1 MIETQ
6 KESLFEIPEGW
17 KAYGAQRVVDHVD
30 LSLKRGEIIGLLG
43 ANGAGKST
51 LCKIISGLISA
62 SGGQM
67 RLANAAYRPKSKRDA
82 EERGVQI
89 VQQELNLIPTMSVEE
104 NLFLSR
110 LPRRIGFIL
119 RQELDLKAR
128 EALRRVGLGHLSP
141 GRLTGELGVG
151 TQQMIEIA
159 GALDRNC
166 ELLILDEPTAALSLN
181 ETEVL
186 FKWLKRLKEQGV
198 CIVYVSHRLDE
209 ILELTDRIAILRDGK
224 LVQSG
229 MTKDHSTDE
238 MVHWMTGEDQ
248 QPAGPS
254 VGCHAE
260 CTKPLMRVRGF
271 TRQPKFHD
279 VDFDLSS
286 GEVLGIAGLVGSG
299 RTELL
304 RSLYGAD
311 QADCGTVWCRDRQ
324 STQPFRSP
332 RAAAQQGL
340 AMVTE
345 NRKTEGLL
353 MNHPIRPNVSLGQ
366 MGKLSW
372 IGGLIRRRKEAKVV
386 ETSIRKMAV
395 RHESIE
401 QDVQTLSGGNQQKVV
416 IARWLGGDRRI
427 YLVDE
432 PTRGVDVGSRKKIY
446 EVFSELAKAGKAVL
460 MVSSD
465 LDELLEVCDRIL
477 VMSAGT
483 LAGEFHRS
491 SWTREAIMEACFS
504 GYRNSSNQAE
514 LSTKTR

>member
-1 MIETQ
+1 MIERQ
-6 KESLFEIPEGW
+6 GEFLLEVREVW
-17 KAYGAQRVVDHVD
+17 KTYGAQRVVDHVD
-30 LSLKRGEIIGLLG
+30 LCLKPGEILGLLG

-51 LCKIISGLISA
+51 LCKIMSGLVA
-62 SGGQM
+62 PSGGQM
-67 RLANAAYRPKSKRDA
+67 RLADAPYSPKTKRDA

-89 VQQELNLIPTMSVEE
+89 VQQELNLIPTMSVAE
-104 NLFLSR
+104 NLFLNR
-110 LPRRIGFIL
+110 LPLRLGFIC
-119 RQELDLKAR
+119 REELNLKAR
-128 EALRRVGLGHLSP
+128 EALQRVGLDQLSVATP
-141 GRLTGELGVG
+141 AGALGVG

-166 ELLILDEPTAALSLN
+166 QLLILDEPTAALSRN

-186 FKWLKRLKEQGV
+186 FKWLKRLKKQGV

-209 ILELTDRIAILRDGK
+209 IAELTDRIVILRDGK

-229 MTKDHSTDE
+229 TTKDHTTDE
-238 MVHWMTGEDQ
+238 MVRWMTGEN
-248 QPAGPS
+248 QPPAKPS
-254 VGCHAE
+254 VVRDVDSSE
-260 CTKPLMRVRGF
+260 PLMRVRGL
-271 TRQPKFHD
+271 TRHPKFHG
-279 VDFDLSS
+279 VDFDLGS

-304 RSLYGAD
+304 RCLYGAD
-311 QADCGTVWCRDRQ
+311 QADCGTVWCQDRR

-345 NRKTEGLL
+345 NRKAEGLL
-353 MNHPIRPNVSLGQ
+353 MNQPIRPNVSLGQ
-366 MGKLSW
+366 MGRVSW
-372 IGGLIRRRKEAKVV
+372 IGGLIRRRKETQMV
-386 ETSIRKMAV
+386 ETSVKKMAV

-416 IARWLGGDRRI
+416 IARWLGGDHKI

-432 PTRGVDVGSRKKIY
+432 PTRGVDVSARKKIY
-446 EVFSELAKAGKAVL
+446 EVFAELANAGKGVL

-477 VMSAGT
+477 VMSAGA

-491 SWTREAIMEACFS
+491 SWTREAIMEACFA
-504 GYRNSSNQAE
+504 GYRNNLDQAE
-514 LSTKTR
+514 LSTQSR

>member
-1 MIETQ
+1 
-6 KESLFEIPEGW
+6 
-17 KAYGAQRVVDHVD
+17 
-30 LSLKRGEIIGLLG
+30 
-43 ANGAGKST
+43 
-51 LCKIISGLISA
+51 
-62 SGGQM
+62 
-67 RLANAAYRPKSKRDA
+67 
-82 EERGVQI
+82 
-89 VQQELNLIPTMSVEE
+89 
-104 NLFLSR
+104 
-110 LPRRIGFIL
+110 
-119 RQELDLKAR
+119 
-128 EALRRVGLGHLSP
+128 
-141 GRLTGELGVG
+141 
-151 TQQMIEIA
+151 
-159 GALDRNC
+159 
-166 ELLILDEPTAALSLN
+166 
-181 ETEVL
+181 
-186 FKWLKRLKEQGV
+186 
-198 CIVYVSHRLDE
+198 
-209 ILELTDRIAILRDGK
+209 
-224 LVQSG
+224 
-229 MTKDHSTDE
+229 
-238 MVHWMTGEDQ
+238 
-248 QPAGPS
+248 
-254 VGCHAE
+254 
-260 CTKPLMRVRGF
+260 
-271 TRQPKFHD
+271 
-279 VDFDLSS
+279 
-286 GEVLGIAGLVGSG
+286 
-299 RTELL
+299 
-304 RSLYGAD
+304 AD

-353 MNHPIRPNVSLGQ
+353 MNHPIRTNVSLGQ

-416 IARWLGGDRRI
+416 IARWLGGDRRV

-514 LSTKTR
+514 LSTKTG